1 MLKIRRIGEESDM
14 IAVPK
19 AAVPPVGA
27 LSIAFTRPTIQEV
40 RSLGVHHAAVGEK
53 KAKVEHRSRA

>member
-1 MLKIRRIGEESDM
+1 M

-19 AAVPPVGA
+19 AAEPLVA
-27 LSIAFTRPTIQEV
+27 AFSIAFTRPTIQEV